1 MKRIN
6 LLGLL
11 AFLAIAS
18 SLRAEIDLTPVTTG
32 LTGLGTAVLGVCGAM
47 ISAAMGLM
55 AIKFGGKWVMKLWK
69 SFTG

>member
-11 AFLAIAS
+11 AFFVAVNS
-18 SLRAEIDLTPVTTG
+18 VRAEIDLTPVTTG

-47 ISAAMGLM
+47 IAAAMGLM